1 MRKSFSRV
9 SFCRVLV
16 IAIIA
21 LTVFVWTGSV
31 LVAADKQVLTLYTL
45 RRDSE
50 FAVLGENQL
59 PRILDDGLEENVD
72 YYSEFIDL
80 DRFTD
85 PAYKQSFSEFLRQKY
100 QGVRFDVVIAMQDA
114 ALEFVEANR
123 DILFRDTSEIFLANR
138 SGVRRSARSTGL
150 ILERNFAG
158 TLQLIGRL
166 QPDVKNV
173 FVVIGAGADAP
184 DAETARQQLQA
195 FERGLH
201 ITYLAGLPTKDL
213 EQRLTRLPEHS
224 AVYYLFVSE
233 DGAGVKFHPLSYLD
247 RVVAAANAPTYCWV
261 DSAMGRGIVGGS
273 LYSQRAAIDRV
284 GRLALRVLRG
294 ERPDDIPLTVL
305 DLNVDQVDWQQ
316 LRRWGIDEARVP
328 VGAVV
333 NFRDPTTWDRYKVYI
348 LGALVLLLT
357 QTALITGLLIQGA
370 RRRQAER
377 RLRGSRA
384 KLRSS
389 YHRIRDLGARLLHAQ
404 EAERSRIAR
413 ELHDDISQR
422 MALLTMDLQLMR
434 VPGHNETAR
443 LAADALTRAQGIAK
457 SVHDLSHRLHPAR
470 LRLVGLVPVLD
481 QLRIEL
487 LGSGIDIEFTHE
499 NVPAV
504 IPSDV
509 MLCVFRIIQESLQN
523 AIKYSNAKAVSVHV
537 TGSADAL
544 TLRVVDNGDGF
555 DIDAAWGR
563 GLGLISMVERVEAIG
578 GTFEIR
584 SSRGAGTTLTATVPL
599 NVTRRRDKTSQ
610 DQGSGGSPVD
620 VNEYRAGHQTV

>member
-1 MRKSFSRV
+1 
-9 SFCRVLV
+9 
-16 IAIIA
+16 
-21 LTVFVWTGSV
+21 
-31 LVAADKQVLTLYTL
+31 
-45 RRDSE
+45 
-50 FAVLGENQL
+50 
-59 PRILDDGLEENVD
+59 
-72 YYSEFIDL
+72 
-80 DRFTD
+80 
-85 PAYKQSFSEFLRQKY
+85 
-100 QGVRFDVVIAMQDA
+100 
-114 ALEFVEANR
+114 
-123 DILFRDTSEIFLANR
+123 
-138 SGVRRSARSTGL
+138 
-150 ILERNFAG
+150 
-158 TLQLIGRL
+158 
-166 QPDVKNV
+166 
-173 FVVIGAGADAP
+173 
-184 DAETARQQLQA
+184 
-195 FERGLH
+195 
-201 ITYLAGLPTKDL
+201 
-213 EQRLTRLPEHS
+213 
-224 AVYYLFVSE
+224 
-233 DGAGVKFHPLSYLD
+233 
-247 RVVAAANAPTYCWV
+247 
-261 DSAMGRGIVGGS
+261 VGGS

-294 ERPDDIPLTVL
+294 ERPGDIPLTVL

-434 VPGHNETAR
+434 VPGHNETER

-481 QLRIEL
+481 QLRTEL

-499 NVPAV
+499 HVPAV

-544 TLRVVDNGDGF
+544 ILRVVDNGDGF
-555 DIDAAWGR
+555 DLDAAWGR

-584 SSRGAGTTLTATVPL
+584 SSRGGGTTLTATVPL
-599 NVTRRRDKTSQ
+599 NVARRRDKTSQ

-620 VNEYRAGHQTV
+620 VHEYRAGQQTV